1 MSIPLLMK
9 DALLMLPFKYDT
21 SFPLS
26 SFFVCFFFF
35 FNKLI
40 LHVSGVT
47 RKTIRNEENALDKTY

>member
-9 DALLMLPFKYDT
+9 DVLLMPSFKYDT

-26 SFFVCFFFF
+26 SFFVCFFF